1 MVPFDIPIEAFA
13 VEVGAGGYPAVRSL
27 GDRRLVYI
35 EHRYALRRAYRRRQ
49 LLLATGL
56 AGAFVAVAGVALAP
70 AGSVTSSAGAAPAS
84 APGGAPARVGTGRAT
99 AVVSV
104 RTIIFKHP
112 VAPEWR
118 RFWTSALPAPTS
130 VPRPAAVATGR
141 PDRDEIHARPPYVL
155 GFHGRP
161 LASDL
166 FLVCTRQYE
175 SVHAGGY
182 DAVSPGGQYR
192 GAYQFDQPTW
202 DATAR
207 YLERDDLVGADPAA
221 TEPAV
226 QDLLAYTL
234 YKWQGA
240 SHWQYR
246 CDGLP

>member
-1 MVPFDIPIEAFA
+1 VVPFDIPIEAFA
-13 VEVGAGGYPAVRSL
+13 VEVGAAGHPAVRSL

-35 EHRYALRRAYRRRQ
+35 EHRHALRRAYRRRQ

-56 AGAFVAVAGVALAP
+56 AGAFVAVAGVALASGGAVASP
-70 AGSVTSSAGAAPAS
+70 PGAAPA
-84 APGGAPARVGTGRAT
+84 AVPERARTGTGP
-99 AVVSV
+99 V
-104 RTIIFKHP
+104 RP
-112 VAPEWR
+112 VASARSMSERPVAFELGG
-118 RFWTSALPAPTS
+118 FWQSPWPAPTTA
-130 VPRPAAVATGR
+130 PRPAALANRR

-182 DAVSPGGQYR
+182 DAVSPGGRYR
-192 GAYQFDQPTW
+192 GAYQFDRPTW

-207 YLERDDLVGADPAA
+207 YLGRDDLVGVDPAVA
-221 TEPAV
+221 EPWV